1 MNGIVVLKD
10 TWPVLSGVAILLL
23 GTWPGERRR
32 VGQTLGIDKRQF
44 DPPSRLA
51 GSDHRRLSSPRA
63 HHRITLHH
71 ITVYFRP
78 TASIPSRNHP
88 SPLPSST
95 LPSPSPSH
103 LVAGARI
110 VGLVHCLRPLH
121 GRSRATRFFER
132 ASARQPT
139 AQSSATPSHPGTPP
153 SPAPAYT
160 PTKAQ

>member
-1 MNGIVVLKD
+1 M
-10 TWPVLSGVAILLL
+10 LLL
-23 GTWPGERRR
+23 GPGREDG

-44 DPPSRLA
+44 DPPSRLP

-78 TASIPSRNHP
+78 TASLPSRNHP

-95 LPSPSPSH
+95 SPSLSLSH
-103 LVAGARI
+103 LAAGARI

-132 ASARQPT
+132 ASAQQPT
-139 AQSSATPSHPGTPP
+139 ALPSATSSHPGTPP

-160 PTKAQ
+160 PAKAQECAVPSGQMRSNRAPHTVLQ